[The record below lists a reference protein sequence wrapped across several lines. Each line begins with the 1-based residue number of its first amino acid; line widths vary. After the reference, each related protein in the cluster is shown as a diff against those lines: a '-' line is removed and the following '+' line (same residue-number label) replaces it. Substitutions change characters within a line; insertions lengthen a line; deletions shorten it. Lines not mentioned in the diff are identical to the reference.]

1 MKLETLY
8 SMKPIKYIFVNETTS
23 PSPTPASLGSISA
36 DFRHCHIIDALGLS
50 HSDLINVLLL
60 ARRHYPE
67 AKILGLS
74 EISGKGIIASDT
86 MNKLRRELSDLP

>member
-23 PSPTPASLGSISA
+23 PSPTPAFLGSISA

-74 EISGKGIIASDT
+74 EINGPNINPNDS
-86 MNKLRRELSDLP
+86 MNKLRQELSDLP

>member
-23 PSPTPASLGSISA
+23 PSPTPAFLGSISA
-36 DFRHCHIIDALGLS
+36 DFRHSHIIDALGLS

-60 ARRHYPE
+60 ARRHHPS

>member
-23 PSPTPASLGSISA
+23 PSPTPAFLGSISA

-67 AKILGLS
+67 ANILGLS
-74 EISGKGIIASDT
+74 EINGRNIRPSAI
-86 MNKLRRELSDLP
+86 MNEIRRELSDLP

>member
-23 PSPTPASLGSISA
+23 PSPTPAFLGSISA

-74 EISGKGIIASDT
+74 EINGRNINPNDS
-86 MNKLRRELSDLP
+86 MNKLRQELSDLP

>member
-23 PSPTPASLGSISA
+23 PSPTPAFLGSISA

-60 ARRHYPE
+60 ARRHHTS

-74 EISGKGIIASDT
+74 EISGKGIIASDA

>member
-23 PSPTPASLGSISA
+23 PSPTPASLGSISS
-36 DFRHCHIIDALGLS
+36 DFRHSHIINALGLS

-74 EISGKGIIASDT
+74 EINGRKIRPSAI
-86 MNKLRRELSDLP
+86 MNEIRRELSDLP

>member
-23 PSPTPASLGSISA
+23 PSPTPAFLGSISA

-67 AKILGLS
+67 AKILSLS
-74 EISGKGIIASDT
+74 EINGRNIRPSAI
-86 MNKLRRELSDLP
+86 MNEIRRELSDLP